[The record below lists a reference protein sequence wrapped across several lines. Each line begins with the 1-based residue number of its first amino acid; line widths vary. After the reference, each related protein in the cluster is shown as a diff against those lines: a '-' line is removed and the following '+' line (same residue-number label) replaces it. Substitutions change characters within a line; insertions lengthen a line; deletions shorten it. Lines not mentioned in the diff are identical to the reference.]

1 MHLQSVLIAKCVIG
15 MFLKDRFIA
24 VKNKELKQQLPTV
37 TIIITAYNAARVLTD
52 VLRSVSCQDYPIQE
66 IIVIDNHS
74 PDASVAVAKR
84 FISLHKKIP
93 IRIIQR
99 DKTYGLSESYN
110 LGAKLATTTH
120 IVTLHSDGILPTK
133 HELGK
138 LLLPF
143 LADPTIVAAGPRLI
157 HRKKEWFAYNFWQKC
172 LFATSVGKEISSGNG
187 KFDCFNRKVFLKAGG
202 FDITRFSNTIGA
214 EDIDMHLRL
223 RAMGR
228 GVNSKARV
236 VHAHPAD
243 PNYTMKDWIARR
255 KFLAL
260 SYGRYLQFYFPREW
274 KRQLVFFIK
283 PLLAMS
289 VLLVFIHPI
298 LFLPLSIFPFLYMPV
313 MFREPS
319 TRSDPRILLLP
330 FILAFL
336 VFYESFW
343 MMYSFLFMRDA
354 RYNTDTI

>member
-1 MHLQSVLIAKCVIG
+1 
-15 MFLKDRFIA
+15 MFPKDRFIA
-24 VKNKELKQQLPTV
+24 VKNKELKQQMPPV

-52 VLRSVSCQDYPIQE
+52 VLRSVSRQDYPIQE

-74 PDASVAVAKR
+74 SDASVAVAKR

-110 LGAKLATTTH
+110 LGAKLATTTY

-133 HELGK
+133 HELGR

-172 LFATSVGKEISSGNG
+172 LFATSVGKNVPSGNG
-187 KFDCFNRKVFLKAGG
+187 KFDCFVRKAFLRTGG
-202 FDITRFSNTIGA
+202 FDTIHFRNTLGS

-223 RAMGR
+223 RAFGAV
-228 GVNSKARV
+228 VNTNARV

-243 PNYTMKDWIARR
+243 PGYTMNDWIARR

-260 SYGRYLQFYFPREW
+260 SYGRYLQLHFVRAW
-274 KRQLVFFIK
+274 KLQVAFFIK
-283 PLLAMS
+283 PLLAIVS
-289 VLLVFIHPI
+289 LLGLLHPI
-298 LFLPLSIFPFLYMPV
+298 LFVPLAVFPFVYMPI
-313 MFREPS
+313 MFRDPS
-319 TRSDPRILLLP
+319 TRGNPRIVLLP
-330 FILAFL
+330 FILTFL

-343 MMYSFLFMRDA
+343 MVYSVLFLREEQ
-354 RYNTDTI
+354 YNTNRV